1 MLFLLNYP
9 AVSGRQV
16 RCGIR
21 QSIPSK
27 SIASCAG
34 LTLTLPCAGDGQTKR
49 PR

>member
-1 MLFLLNYP
+1 MVLFLLYYP

-34 LTLTLPCAGDGQTKR
+34 VTFTANR
-49 PR
+49 SV